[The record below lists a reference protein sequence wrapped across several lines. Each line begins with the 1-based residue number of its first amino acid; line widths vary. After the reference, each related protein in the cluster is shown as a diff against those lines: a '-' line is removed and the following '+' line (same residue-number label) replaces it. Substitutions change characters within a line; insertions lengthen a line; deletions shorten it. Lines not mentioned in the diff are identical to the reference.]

1 MIRKTFGI
9 VSEFLYFNKLQ
20 NLVPIQNHVFVVRLW
35 DCDLDFGRF
44 LKAKFQN
51 NAAEL
56 NFKLFSSH

>member
-1 MIRKTFGI
+1 MIRITLGI

-20 NLVPIQNHVFVVRLW
+20 NLVSIQNHVFVVRVR
-35 DCDLDFGRF
+35 DCDLGFGRF
-44 LKAKFQN
+44 LKAKFEN